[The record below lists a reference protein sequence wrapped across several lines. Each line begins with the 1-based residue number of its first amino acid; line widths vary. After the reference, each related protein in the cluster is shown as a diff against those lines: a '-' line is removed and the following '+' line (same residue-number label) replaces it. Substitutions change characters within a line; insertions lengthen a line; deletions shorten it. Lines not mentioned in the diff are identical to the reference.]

1 MKGDVGR
8 GCKGV
13 SNRMSI
19 EVEAPMVEAVIV
31 TWNKRDD
38 VIQLL
43 EQLKHIDY
51 PVEKLEIT
59 VVDNDSTDGTI
70 QEIETFYPSVN
81 LIKNRENLG
90 GAGGFNA
97 GMRWVLENRPAC
109 EYMWLL
115 DNDVLVDKGALREL
129 VAVMNSNPEAGICG
143 SKIMNIENPPEIIEL
158 GAFIDYIFGD
168 IRRNIPDCI
177 ELKDPQAVF
186 EVDYVAGCSLIARNE
201 YVKRLGVWRE
211 HFFIYWDDMEWGA
224 RFNAFG
230 YKVLACNSSIVYH
243 PSWAGRCADNSAIW
257 RCYYRT
263 RNSLWFFNNY
273 CTGVRRRLLLAHMI
287 IRSAMHAASTCL
299 AAYSTLSRAFLMG
312 VEDFLKGRHGKKEFR
327 LPADNLTKYLDG
339 TKSKDM
345 CVFVLEDGTAE
356 SATRFVCDLIKEYP
370 GMKVLSIV
378 PKASRS
384 QWESFRDKG
393 DIVTYERSGNGS
405 IPWPEKLRIMRFL
418 RNRPWS
424 VLLTSPLTPRI
435 GAIWGKDVARVDF
448 KKGSTIAIERM
459 SLKDLL
465 CIPLSALSYLSRIIF
480 SPPERDAGWVEK
492 VQGNTGC
499 DDNDSV

>member
-1 MKGDVGR
+1 
-8 GCKGV
+8 
-13 SNRMSI
+13 MSI
-19 EVEAPMVEAVIV
+19 EVEAPMVEAIIV

-51 PVEKLEIT
+51 PVEKLGIT

-129 VAVMNSNPEAGICG
+129 VAVMNSNREAGICG
-143 SKIMNIENPPEIIEL
+143 SKIMNIENPNEVIEL
-158 GAFIDYIFGD
+158 GAFFDYTLGN

-177 ELKDPQAVF
+177 ELEDPQAVF
-186 EVDYVAGCSLIARNE
+186 EVDYVAGCSLITRTE
-201 YVKRLGVWRE
+201 YVKRLGLWHE

-230 YKVLACNSSIVYH
+230 YKVLASNASIVYH

-273 CTGVRRRLLLAHMI
+273 CTGIWRRLLLAHMI
-287 IRSAMHAASTCL
+287 IRSAMRAARTCL
-299 AAYSTLSRAFLMG
+299 AANSTLSRAFLMG

-327 LPADNLTKYLDG
+327 LPADNLTKYLEG
-339 TKSKDM
+339 TKSKDI
-345 CVFVLEDGTAE
+345 CVFVSEDRTAE
-356 SATRFVCDLIKEYP
+356 NVTRFVCDLIKEYP

-378 PKASRS
+378 PEASRS
-384 QWESFRDKG
+384 QWESFRHKD
-393 DIVTYERSGNGS
+393 DIVTYGRSGNGS
-405 IPWPEKLRIMRFL
+405 IPWAEKLRIMRFL

-424 VLLTSPLTPRI
+424 ILLTSSFTPRM

-448 KKGSTIAIERM
+448 EKGSTIAIERM
-459 SLKDLL
+459 SLKDL
-465 CIPLSALSYLSRIIF
+465 CRIPLSVLSYLPWILF
-480 SPPERDAGWVEK
+480 SPPERDLGWIERSPSKRGV
-492 VQGNTGC
+492 
-499 DDNDSV
+499 